1 MRAVLVGCSSLLHL
15 FRHDLSAL
23 ALITLLPPLAVVTL
37 DPLCC
42 AWLSSFFEPHRR
54 PSARV
59 RRLTWSACRRCCC
72 CESIQLS
79 PVSHG
84 GRAFAKPHRRAAA
97 ALCGR
102 GELFWASFAGRLLR
116 AASSRVLL
124 AHLCPQSQLQLLPG
138 TLRSISP
145 LGDEA
150 RSARLDLWLDLLVD
164 RTQPRVEP
172 LSSTRPEAYQSCPGS
187 F

>member
-1 MRAVLVGCSSLLHL
+1 MWLGSCSVVRAVLAGCLSLLHL

-97 ALCGR
+97 APC
-102 GELFWASFAGRLLR
+102 AGAGNFSGLRLLDDCCVLR
-116 AASSRVLL
+116 ALVSCSLTSALSLSSSSCPAPCAASRRWATRL
-124 AHLCPQSQLQLLPG
+124 AVPG
-138 TLRSISP
+138 
-145 LGDEA
+145 
-150 RSARLDLWLDLLVD
+150 
-164 RTQPRVEP
+164 
-172 LSSTRPEAYQSCPGS
+172 
-187 F
+187 